1 MSRVVLFAQ
10 GLRPFFLLAGLD
22 AMFNVAAWLVFY
34 LHPALWPD
42 ASLPAMY
49 WHGHEMLFG
58 FIGAAIGGF
67 LLTAVPGW
75 TGRAS
80 YAGAPLVL
88 LSAVWLCGRLAMFP
102 FAGFPPVAAA
112 AADLAF
118 FPALV
123 FALAPPLIRA
133 RKIHNLPFVLL
144 LSGLFAADLLFHLE
158 RLGLLP
164 NGEMIGLGLAA
175 DIVIIL
181 IVVIGGRIVPAF
193 TRAGLAR
200 RRQMIWFANR
210 PWLERAAIASA
221 VAVLIGDAA
230 MPLSPANGVIAFTA
244 AALQAVRL
252 CQWQGW
258 RARREPLIWVLHL
271 GYGWLV
277 VGLLLKGFWLTL
289 DAPFAAKWFHA
300 IGIGAFATMILA
312 VMTRAS
318 LGHTGRALAAPAP
331 MVASY
336 LLVTLAAAV
345 RVFGP
350 AIAPAQYDA
359 VIELAAALWIGAF
372 ALFTAVYAPILA
384 LPRADGR
391 PG

>member
-22 AMFNVAAWLVFY
+22 AIFNVAAWLVFY
-34 LHPALWPD
+34 FHPALWAD
-42 ASLPAMY
+42 ASLPAMH

-80 YAGAPLVL
+80 YAGAPLML
-88 LSAVWLCGRLAMFP
+88 LSAIWLCGRIAMFP
-102 FAGFPPVAAA
+102 FAGFPPLAAA
-112 AADLAF
+112 ALDLAF

-123 FALAPPLIRA
+123 FALAPPLVRA

-144 LSGLFAADLLFHLE
+144 LAGLFAADLLFHLE
-158 RLGLLP
+158 RLGVVP
-164 NGEMIGLGLAA
+164 DGEMIGLGLAA
-175 DIVIIL
+175 DIIVIL

-200 RRQMIWFANR
+200 RGQMISFANT
-210 PWLERAAIASA
+210 PWLERAAIASV
-221 VAVLIGDAA
+221 VAALVGDAVI
-230 MPLSPANGVIAFTA
+230 PLSPASGVIAFAA

-252 CQWQGW
+252 YQWQGW
-258 RARREPLIWVLHL
+258 RARKEPLIWVLHL
-271 GYGWLV
+271 GYAWLV
-277 VGLLLKGFWLTL
+277 AGFLLKGFWLVF
-289 DAPFAAKWFHA
+289 AAAFAAKWFHA
-300 IGIGAFATMILA
+300 FGIGAFATMILA

-318 LGHTGRALAAPAP
+318 LGHTGRALAAPTP
-331 MVASY
+331 VVASY
-336 LLVTLAAAV
+336 LLVTLAALV

-350 AIAPAQYDA
+350 MIVPEQYDA
-359 VIELAAALWIGAF
+359 VIALAAACWIGAF

-384 LPRADGR
+384 MPRVDGR